1 MADDVKVFL
10 AALGSAPALSLFL
23 LAMIMLTSDEVVDI
37 VHAAQIWLF
46 IAAILAVFVL
56 AGGGLYFVW
65 TWAL

>member
-1 MADDVKVFL
+1 MADDVKIFL

-23 LAMIMLTSDEVVDI
+23 LALIMLTSDEVVDI

-46 IAAILAVFVL
+46 IAATLSVFVL